1 MGSLFRGLGRV
12 ISIILWPITVIRKTV
27 FSVIAVF
34 IFFVVVAGLMQKG
47 PTVPDNVAL
56 VINPQ
61 GVIVEQATQQ
71 DPTEELINN
80 MLGGG
85 TPPET
90 ELQDVLDALSLA
102 ATDDRISA
110 VVLHLD
116 NMVGAGPSSLHRI
129 AAAIDDFKDSGKPVY
144 AIGNG
149 YFDSQY
155 ILAAEA
161 NEVIMHPFGAVLL
174 TGYGRYR
181 SYYAQM
187 LENLRVNVNV
197 FRVGTFKSAV
207 EPYIRN
213 DMSEAAREANLAYL
227 GVLWDNYTLEVE
239 QARNFAPGTLDDQI
253 AGVSGSL
260 EAAGGN
266 LAQAALDM
274 GLVDSLMYQD
284 EYRDHIAE
292 VVGMNDDYHS
302 FNQIALHEYLAA
314 AREDSGNGGSQIAVV
329 TAAGIIVDGEAPA
342 GTAGGDTI
350 AQHIRDARNNPHVKA
365 IVLRV
370 DSPGGSAFASEV
382 IRRELV
388 VAREQGLPV
397 VVSMGDLAASG
408 GYWISTASDE
418 IWAEPTT
425 ITGSIGIFGMIPTFE
440 GTLDWAGIHRDG
452 VGTTGISDGL
462 DVGQEIN
469 PVVADII
476 QQSIENGYRQF
487 VSRVMEARGMTFE
500 QVDAIAQGRVWAGA
514 TALDLGLVD
523 RMGDLDDAVASAAA
537 LANVEN
543 YSVVPYEEQPKQIW
557 QQIAESFSSQAMAFF
572 GVEQAAPTPQ
582 LPEPLSAELRRT
594 WADLRLLT
602 QLNDPNNAY
611 VICLECTQHAQ

>member
-1 MGSLFRGLGRV
+1 MGSLFRGIGRV
-12 ISIILWPITVIRKTV
+12 LSIIFWPITAIRNIV
-27 FSVIAVF
+27 FSVIALF
-34 IFFVVVAGLMQKG
+34 IFFAFLGGLLQQD

-61 GVIVEQATQQ
+61 GLIVEQATQQ

-85 TPPET
+85 PPPET
-90 ELQDVLDALSLA
+90 ELQDVLDALDIA
-102 ATDDRISA
+102 ATDDHVSA

-116 NMVGAGPSSLHRI
+116 NMIGAGPSSLHRI
-129 AAAIDDFKDSGKPVY
+129 AEAIDAFKDSGKPVY
-144 AIGNG
+144 AVGNG

-161 NEVIMHPFGAVLL
+161 NEVIMHPFGAVVL
-174 TGYGRYR
+174 TGYGRYT
-181 SYYAQM
+181 SYYRQM
-187 LENLRVNVNV
+187 LENLRINVNV

-207 EPYIRN
+207 EPYIRD

-239 QARNFAPGTLDDQI
+239 QARNFAPGTLDRQI
-253 AGVSGSL
+253 ANVSDSL
-260 EAAGGN
+260 RAAGGDFG
-266 LAQAALDM
+266 QAALDT

-284 EYRDHIAE
+284 EYRAHIGE
-292 VVGMNDDYHS
+292 LVGMDDDTHT
-302 FNQIALHEYLAA
+302 FNQIGLHDYLTA
-314 AREDSGNGGSQIAVV
+314 ARDDSSGHGAQIAVV
-329 TAAGIIVDGEAPA
+329 TASGIIVDGEAPA

-350 AQHIRDARNNPHVKA
+350 ASHIRDARNNPNVKA

-452 VGTTGISDGL
+452 VGTTDISSGL

-476 QQSIENGYRQF
+476 QQSIENGYEQF
-487 VSRVMEARGMTFE
+487 VNRVMEARDMTFDE
-500 QVDAIAQGRVWAGA
+500 VDAIAQGRVWAGA

-523 RMGDLDDAVASAAA
+523 RMGNLDDAVISAAA
-537 LANVEN
+537 MANVEN
-543 YSVVPYEEQPKQIW
+543 YSVVPYEEQPKELW
-557 QQIAESFSSQAMAFF
+557 QQIAEGFSSQATAFF
-572 GVEQAAPTPQ
+572 GVEQTSPLPE

-611 VICLECTQHAQ
+611 VICLECTQHAE